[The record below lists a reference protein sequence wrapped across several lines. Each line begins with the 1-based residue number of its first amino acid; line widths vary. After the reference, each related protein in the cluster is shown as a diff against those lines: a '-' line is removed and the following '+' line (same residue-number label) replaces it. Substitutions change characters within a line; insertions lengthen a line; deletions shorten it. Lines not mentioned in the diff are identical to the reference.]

1 MDGLIRPCLDS
12 PQMRLFLIS
21 VDGRYI
27 GMASGWTRRSVKH
40 KIRKQFPKQKISV
53 ELFLQIEETVT

>member
-1 MDGLIRPCLDS
+1 
-12 PQMRLFLIS
+12 MRLFLIS